1 MISFKINN
9 IDTNTYIS
17 NFNRQIKSVNDS
29 VLTLEEAVKL
39 LEKECL
45 DEMQDKCKIVIDL
58 EKEGKIYENK
68 LKRDIEDIQELGP
81 NEKRY
86 IEISSIIGDI
96 GQKAKETS
104 ESLISLKYEQSLN
117 KSSKDLVKLVETNE
131 SITRKIYITVKHLE
145 ETNNEKINKFSKKIL
160 YNKKEVERLANY
172 ILDKYAKEFQLEDS
186 SETFKNMVVAL
197 KKIPEDAEKI
207 ILMITKEC

>member
-17 NFNRQIKSVNDS
+17 NFNRQIKSVKDS

-96 GQKAKETS
+96 GQKAKEAS
-104 ESLISLKYEQSLN
+104 ESLINLKYEQSLN